1 MGTGTS
7 SCVCGDSTLALEINP
22 ELFSKSKKSSL
33 ALGSTIKITPN
44 ITNRNNNTLTPKPS
58 VALASGVLLNELTLE
73 GKDKA
78 TGKVLACSL
87 KDEAREALK
96 VWLDADSALNASVVA

>member
-1 MGTGTS
+1 
-7 SCVCGDSTLALEINP
+7 VESTLTLEISP
-22 ELFSKSKKSSL
+22 ELFNKSKKSSL

-44 ITNRNNNTLTPKPS
+44 ITNKNNKTLTPKPS
-58 VALASGVLLNELTLE
+58 VALESGVLLNELSLE

-87 KDEAREALK
+87 NVEAWDALK
-96 VWLDADSALNASVVA
+96 VWIDAGSALNASVSA